1 MIKLGSVIN
10 LYRGVSYK
18 KDQSKKTPFTNS
30 ISLIRSTNIN
40 EGNFVFD
47 DLVYIPRNLI
57 DEEQLVCNDNII
69 MVMSSG
75 SKAHVGKIAIAK
87 KDLHCT
93 FGAFCSKIQSIN
105 IYPKYLYYIL
115 LSPAFRQYIES
126 QSKGTNINNIKSSY
140 ILDYEIN
147 LPPLPEQERIVA
159 HIEELFS
166 ELDAGVETLKKTK
179 AQLDVYRQ
187 AVLKEAFEGKLSSH
201 RKVDLELNWVSNELI
216 QELPQIP
223 DEWQYIA
230 LSNLGDLGRGKSKHR
245 PRNDFILFED
255 GKYPFIQTGEVKA
268 AYKYI
273 TKWSKM
279 YGEIGLNQSK
289 LWKKGTLCI
298 TIAANIAET
307 AFLDMDAC
315 FPDSVVGFTPSDNI
329 NPDYIKYFIDS
340 QRLRL
345 WNYAPATAQKNINLD
360 TLENLIVPYCAVEE
374 QKIIVSEIESR
385 LSVCNNIEQT
395 IDATLE
401 QANALRHSI
410 LKEVFEGRT
419 P

>member
-1 MIKLGSVIN
+1 MPQVVKWGSGGTPKSTESTYYENGTIPWLIIGDLNDGIVTTSQKKITKLGLDNSSAKMIPAGTLLVAMYGSIGK
-10 LYRGVSYK
+10 LGI
-18 KDQSKKTPFTNS
+18 TGIECCTN
-30 ISLIRSTNIN
+30 
-40 EGNFVFD
+40 
-47 DLVYIPRNLI
+47 
-57 DEEQLVCNDNII
+57 Q
-69 MVMSSG
+69 
-75 SKAHVGKIAIAK
+75 AIAYAK
-87 KDLHCT
+87 ELYNVKTKYMYYFMALIKPDLISMGKGDT
-93 FGAFCSKIQSIN
+93 QKN
-105 IYPKYLYYIL
+105 ISQTVLNSLYV
-115 LSPAFRQYIES
+115 PV
-126 QSKGTNINNIKSSY
+126 
-140 ILDYEIN
+140 
-147 LPPLPEQERIVA
+147 PPIPEQERIVA

-166 ELDAGVETLKKTK
+166 ELDAGVETLKKAK

-345 WNYAPATAQKNINLD
+345 WHYAPATAQKNINLD
-360 TLENLIVPYCAVEE
+360 TLENLIVPYCSMEE
-374 QKIIVSEIESR
+374 QKDIVAEIESR
-385 LSVCNNIEQT
+385 LSVCDNIERT
-395 IDATLE
+395 IDDVLKQAT
-401 QANALRHSI
+401 ALRHSI
-410 LKEVFEGRT
+410 LKDAFEGELSHGKTATNVRD
-419 P
+419 